1 MAPPNFF
8 LTHSVKLMT
17 TTQAHIE
24 LVHEL
29 LSNTQYGRF
38 GMPFDKIKSAYN
50 RSIKKAGL
58 KGDEAEVQTVNGLL
72 DKKSAAERIEKN
84 KLIPI
89 GTSGVG
95 SAFEQMQQQRR
106 VDKQHRLAKNVEKA
120 HKKAGLKGDEPE
132 LEGEKTLLQDKTNEL
147 KNEMNAKRL
156 RQDAQERTQ
165 QFKKSIHKA
174 YNELKRISNDVMAA
188 YTKMETMKNCEYTQ
202 DTELLLNGKHEPLCD
217 NLKIATSIIKEKLEQ
232 IKTMTTD
239 IEKMQLAAKLV
250 SPASVTELVSRVE
263 SPLFTPTIQP
273 SLP

>member
-1 MAPPNFF
+1 
-8 LTHSVKLMT
+8 
-17 TTQAHIE
+17 
-24 LVHEL
+24 
-29 LSNTQYGRF
+29 
-38 GMPFDKIKSAYN
+38 MPFNKIKDSYN

-58 KGDEAEVQTVNGLL
+58 KGDEAEVQKVNGLL

-89 GTSGVG
+89 GTSGVR

-106 VDKQHRLAKNVEKA
+106 VDKQDRLAKNVEKSQ
-120 HKKAGLKGDEPE
+120 KKAGLKGYEPE
-132 LEGEKTLLQDKTNEL
+132 LEGVQTLLQDKTNEL

-188 YTKMETMKNCEYTQ
+188 YTKMETMKNCEYTE
-202 DTELLLNGKHEPLCD
+202 DTQLLLNGKHEKLCD
-217 NLKIATSIIKEKLEQ
+217 NLQIATNIIEEKLKQ

-239 IEKMQLAAKLV
+239 IEKIQLALD
-250 SPASVTELVSRVE
+250 PDSVAEVVSRAE
-263 SPLFTPTIQP
+263 SPL
-273 SLP
+273 